1 MEIELRKLFIDCSNI
16 DVVNQF
22 GLETE
27 EKHISELSHND
38 LINDQPYARIMRFNS
53 SAKRLVRSLQRVHGF
68 GQLLSEEKNII
79 EENGIKVDVLFE
91 HREACRDAYVNFDVM
106 LDKVKVLCRY
116 YFFMN
121 VLKTDKYSHWY
132 QALEQ
137 YKALD
142 DKKWGY
148 ISGFLHC
155 CKMLYSDSIVRKVM
169 DIRNKD
175 LHFDS
180 PFDLIEYDY
189 KEGTIIP
196 VAIKYVYSNQD
207 LHKDLVHS
215 VNLLIPVISSLQS
228 ILENI
233 SVYDLYMQLEH
244 KGLMHSRLYKV
255 NERYKV
261 ERENF
266 NYQNNR
272 EIE

>member
-1 MEIELRKLFIDCSNI
+1 
-16 DVVNQF
+16 
-22 GLETE
+22 
-27 EKHISELSHND
+27 
-38 LINDQPYARIMRFNS
+38 
-53 SAKRLVRSLQRVHGF
+53 
-68 GQLLSEEKNII
+68 
-79 EENGIKVDVLFE
+79 
-91 HREACRDAYVNFDVM
+91 M

-142 DKKWGY
+142 DIKWGY
-148 ISGFLHC
+148 ISDFLDC

-180 PFDLIEYDY
+180 PFDLMEYDY

-207 LHKDLVHS
+207 LHNDLVHS
-215 VNLLIPVISSLQS
+215 INLLIHVISSLQCV
-228 ILENI
+228 IENI
-233 SVYDLYMQLEH
+233 TVYDLYMHLQYL
-244 KGLMHSRLYKV
+244 GLSHPRLYKV

-261 ERENF
+261 ERDKF
-266 NYQNNR
+266 NDQNNS
-272 EIE
+272 EVD